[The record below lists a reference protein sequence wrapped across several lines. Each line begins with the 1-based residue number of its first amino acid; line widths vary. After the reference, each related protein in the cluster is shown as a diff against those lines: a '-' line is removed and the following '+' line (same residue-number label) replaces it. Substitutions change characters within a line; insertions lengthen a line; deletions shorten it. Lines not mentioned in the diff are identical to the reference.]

1 MRINSCDPGSNYS
14 GWFGFGRL
22 SAFSVAATRNTLGNC
37 FRQTFP
43 DRNPRMI
50 YIKLILTAIFWGG
63 TFIAGRII
71 APDIGPFSGSF
82 LRFLFASALLLALCH
97 SMEGGLPRLKTS
109 QILPAILLGLT
120 GVFAYNFFFLS
131 GLKTVSASRASIIIA
146 NNPVFLALFS
156 SLFFKEHLSIRRAAG
171 IVLSLIGAVIA
182 ITRGNPAMIWQGAV
196 GVGEL
201 LIFGCVVSWVS
212 YSLIG
217 KKLMQDI
224 SPVSAVTYSS
234 LFGALFLSFPA
245 YIEDITHAFINY
257 SFLTWINIL
266 YLAVFGTV
274 LGFTWFYEGIKTIG
288 PTRAG
293 VFINFVPISAILLAF
308 FMLGEKM
315 DLSLVFGVA
324 LVTLGVFITNRA

>member
-1 MRINSCDPGSNYS
+1 
-14 GWFGFGRL
+14 
-22 SAFSVAATRNTLGNC
+22 
-37 FRQTFP
+37 
-43 DRNPRMI
+43 MI

-71 APDIGPFSGSF
+71 APEIGPFSGAF
-82 LRFLFASALLLALCH
+82 LRFMFATALLLVVAH
-97 SMEGGLPRLKTS
+97 SLEGGLPRLKKT

-120 GVFAYNFFFLS
+120 GVFAYNVLFLA

-156 SLFFKEHLSIRRAAG
+156 SLIFKEHLSIKRAGG

-182 ITRGNPAMIWQGAV
+182 ITRGNPSMIWQGAV

-201 LIFGCVVSWVS
+201 LIFGCVASWVS

-224 SPVSAVTYSS
+224 SPLSAVTYSAI
-234 LFGALFLSFPA
+234 FGAVFLSFPA
-245 YIEDITHAFINY
+245 YLEDIVHTFTHY
-257 SFLTWINIL
+257 SFLTWMSIL

-274 LGFTWFYEGIKTIG
+274 LGFTWFYQGIKAIG

-293 VFINFVPISAILLAF
+293 VFINFVPISAILLAYIV
-308 FMLGEKM
+308 LGEEIN
-315 DLSLVFGVA
+315 LSLVFGVT
-324 LVTLGVFITNRA
+324 LVILGVFLTNRA